1 MTRIIMRRQKH
12 TMTYQRA
19 LVNYLEN
26 YRRSIKLTI
35 DDFIHDITSSRSY
48 YRYLNLEQHMPM
60 DVLLK
65 FTNRYQFDLKELLD
79 FLNDQPNIDYYIA
92 RIIRMHRLNRMTFID
107 SYMNKI
113 TPYINETVHDVLI
126 QMLTNNNRLHTLE
139 KLLNDTD
146 INTLINRYKKG
157 KDTHVILEYLIEKG
171 YTLIN
176 HSNQDDL
183 DTITLFLNDVRTYS
197 NDRYLDYPTTL
208 FLAHLGN
215 DVINNITQHVA
226 LHLFFND
233 EVSFKSYMNSLNE
246 LFQINIASQ
255 LESFVQEAFE

>member
-1 MTRIIMRRQKH
+1 
-12 TMTYQRA
+12 MTYQHA

-26 YRRSIKLTI
+26 YRRSIHLTM
-35 DDFIHDITSSRSY
+35 DEFIHDITSSRSY
-48 YRYLNLEQHMPM
+48 YRYLNLEQHIPM

-92 RIIRMHRLNRMTFID
+92 RIIRMHRLHRMTFID

-113 TPYINETVHDVLI
+113 SPYINETLSDALT
-126 QMLTNNNRLHTLE
+126 QMLSNNNRIYMLE
-139 KLLNDTD
+139 KFLNETD
-146 INTLINRYKKG
+146 INSLMNRYKKG

-171 YTLIN
+171 YTLIH
-176 HSNQDDL
+176 HSDQKDL

-208 FLAHLGN
+208 FLAHLGK
-215 DVINNITQHVA
+215 DVTNNITQHVA

-233 EVSFKSYMNSLNE
+233 EVSFKSYMKSLNE
-246 LFQINIASQ
+246 LFQINFDSQ
-255 LESFVQEAFE
+255 FESIVQKAFE

>member
-1 MTRIIMRRQKH
+1 MTSIIMRRQKH

-35 DDFIHDITSSRSY
+35 DDFIYDITSSRSY
-48 YRYLNLEQHMPM
+48 YRYLNLEQHIPM

-79 FLNDQPNIDYYIA
+79 FLNDQPNIDYYVA
-92 RIIRMHRLNRMTFID
+92 RIIRMHRLSRHAFID
-107 SYMNKI
+107 TYINKI
-113 TPYINETVHDVLI
+113 KPYINASLLEI
-126 QMLTNNNRLHTLE
+126 INQMLSDNNRIKALE
-139 KLLNDTD
+139 KLLTD
-146 INTLINRYKKG
+146 SDIHALIARYKKG
-157 KDTHVILEYLIEKG
+157 KDTQVILEYLIEKG

-176 HSNQDDL
+176 GPYHKDL
-183 DTITLFLNDVRTYS
+183 ETIALFLNDVKNYS

-208 FLAHLGN
+208 FLAHLN
-215 DVINNITQHVA
+215 QDVLHNITQHVA

-233 EVSFKSYMNSLNE
+233 RVSLKSYVASLNKT
-246 LFQINIASQ
+246 FQINIPTHLTSIIDTT
-255 LESFVQEAFE
+255 F

>member
-1 MTRIIMRRQKH
+1 MTQSIMRRQKIL
-12 TMTYQRA
+12 MTYQHA

-35 DDFIHDITSSRSY
+35 DDYIHDITSSRSY
-48 YRYLNLEQHMPM
+48 YRYLNLEQHIPM

-79 FLNDQPNIDYYIA
+79 FLNDQPNIDYYVA
-92 RIIRMHRLNRMTFID
+92 RIIRMHRLHRMTFID

-113 TPYINETVHDVLI
+113 TPYINETLLEIII
-126 QMLTNNNRLHTLE
+126 QMLSDNNRIQALE
-139 KLLNDTD
+139 KVLNETD
-146 INTLINRYKKG
+146 IHALITRYKKG
-157 KDTHVILEYLIEKG
+157 KDTQVILEYLIEKG

-176 HSNQDDL
+176 GPYHKDL
-183 DTITLFLNDVRTYS
+183 ETITLFLTDVRAYS

-208 FLAHLGN
+208 FLAHLN
-215 DVINNITQHVA
+215 KDVIQNITQHIA

-233 EVSFKSYMNSLNE
+233 HVSLKSYVTSLNKT
-246 LFQINIASQ
+246 FQIDIPTYLTSIIDN
-255 LESFVQEAFE
+255 AF

>member
-65 FTNRYQFDLKELLD
+65 FTNRYQFDLKDLLD
-79 FLNDQPNIDYYIA
+79 YLNDQPNIDYYMA
-92 RIIRMHRLNRMTFID
+92 RIIRMHRLHRNALID
-107 SYMNKI
+107 SYLKKI
-113 TPYINETVHDVLI
+113 TPYINESLLEI
-126 QMLTNNNRLHTLE
+126 INQMLSDNNRIKALE
-139 KLLNDTD
+139 KVFNETD
-146 INTLINRYKKG
+146 IHAFITRYKKG
-157 KDTHVILEYLIEKG
+157 KDTQVILEYLIEKG

-176 HSNQDDL
+176 GPYHKDL
-183 DTITLFLNDVRTYS
+183 ETITLFLNDVRAYS

-208 FLAHLGN
+208 FLAHLN
-215 DVINNITQHVA
+215 KDVIHNITQHVA

-233 EVSFKSYMNSLNE
+233 QVSLKSYVTSLNKT
-246 LFQINIASQ
+246 FQIDIPTHLTSIIDNT
-255 LESFVQEAFE
+255 F